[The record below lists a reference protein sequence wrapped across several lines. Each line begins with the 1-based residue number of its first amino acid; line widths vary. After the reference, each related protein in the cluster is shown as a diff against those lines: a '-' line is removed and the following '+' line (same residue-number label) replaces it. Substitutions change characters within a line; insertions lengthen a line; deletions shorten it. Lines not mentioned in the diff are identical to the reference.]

1 MARSPLNSTEF
12 ASALIANMKDS
23 VDRVEIDTPYSFS
36 IYTRRFPTARIG
48 VLSSIQVTA
57 DDVQRLLEVDPDV
70 EFIVNIPKAGIWQG
84 AAIQV
89 LGEAGI
95 AFGPIKHL
103 MSAVGGRRDEEVLR
117 DFIHAET
124 KYFQTIL
131 TQHGNLHRLI
141 RLTDL
146 VYEVHRKNGPPLLV
160 AGLNEYELAGATI
173 RAAVAQHGQVSV
185 IFCHKSKCLA
195 YLRCLRSGAVDGY

>member
-1 MARSPLNSTEF
+1 M
-12 ASALIANMKDS
+12 
-23 VDRVEIDTPYSFS
+23 
-36 IYTRRFPTARIG
+36 
-48 VLSSIQVTA
+48 
-57 DDVQRLLEVDPDV
+57 
-70 EFIVNIPKAGIWQG
+70 
-84 AAIQV
+84 
-89 LGEAGI
+89 GEAGI

-185 IFCHKSKCLA
+185 IFATNPNAWPTSDA
-195 YLRCLRSGAVDGY
+195 YEVAQSMGIELFHERRKFYHRLHIPS